1 MIGKKL
7 GNRYE
12 IIEQIGAGGMAT
24 VYKAKDSLLNRY
36 VALKVLK
43 SQYVEDAE
51 FKRKF
56 IKEAQSAASLN
67 HQNIVNIFDV
77 GNEEIDGR
85 DVNYI
90 VMEYINGKTL
100 KAEIDQRGIIPVDE
114 MINYS
119 VQIASAIEIA
129 HKNNIIHRD
138 IKPQNIMIDEN
149 KTVKVTDFGIARVS
163 SSSTLTYTSSVL
175 GTVHYISP
183 EQAKGKY
190 IDEKS
195 DIYSMG
201 VVMYEMVTG
210 RVPFDAENVV
220 GIALRHI
227 QDPLIPPMELNTS
240 LPPEIN
246 YIIVKTLEKNPANR
260 YQSVGEL
267 IEDLINYKLIGNK
280 VIHSNQE
287 RNRDYTEIIS
297 KKDRDELEKAVYNMP
312 IKSKKYD
319 DEEVVVS
326 RKSDFSKKIMMG
338 GIAILFLILLG
349 VLVLAFNPFSTGSS
363 ETTVPAV
370 VGIKEDKA
378 RQLAS
383 EQGLRLRVKSREE
396 SADVEEG
403 VIISQDPNSN
413 TKVKKGDEIEVV
425 VSKGLEKIEVPDL
438 TKKEFE
444 GIENYLKQKGFEIG
458 NVRKESSDTVEEGKI
473 ISQNPEVGKKV
484 AKNSKI
490 DLVVSKG
497 KEIKKTKVPDLSNL
511 TKDEAMKEIY
521 NAHLTIGDIKN
532 EHSPT
537 VEKGKLISQ
546 SIAKNTEV
554 DEGTKIDFVISLG
567 KHEVEEKPKP
577 KQKIYNFNIEK
588 PSESGNYEVRIT
600 KITINGEVEVY
611 KKIHSSQEGSYVISL
626 TEEDNSRF
634 KIYIDNELVTIT
646 S

>member
-100 KAEIDQRGIIPVDE
+100 KEEIDQRGIIPVDE

-267 IEDLINYKLIGNK
+267 IEDLKNYKLIGNK
-280 VIHSNQE
+280 VMYSNQE

-312 IKSKKYD
+312 IKSKKYN
-319 DEEVVVS
+319 DEDVAVS
-326 RKSDFSKKIMMG
+326 RKSDFSKKVIIG
-338 GIAILFLILLG
+338 VIAVLFLILLA
-349 VLVLAFNPFSTGSS
+349 VLVRAFNPFSTGSS

-403 VIISQDPNSN
+403 MIISQDPNSN
-413 TKVKKGDEIEVV
+413 TKVKKGDEIF
-425 VSKGLEKIEVPDL
+425 I
-438 TKKEFE
+438 F
-444 GIENYLKQKGFEIG
+444 
-458 NVRKESSDTVEEGKI
+458 
-473 ISQNPEVGKKV
+473 
-484 AKNSKI
+484 
-490 DLVVSKG
+490 
-497 KEIKKTKVPDLSNL
+497 
-511 TKDEAMKEIY
+511 
-521 NAHLTIGDIKN
+521 
-532 EHSPT
+532 
-537 VEKGKLISQ
+537 
-546 SIAKNTEV
+546 
-554 DEGTKIDFVISLG
+554 
-567 KHEVEEKPKP
+567 
-577 KQKIYNFNIEK
+577 
-588 PSESGNYEVRIT
+588 
-600 KITINGEVEVY
+600 
-611 KKIHSSQEGSYVISL
+611 
-626 TEEDNSRF
+626 
-634 KIYIDNELVTIT
+634 
-646 S
+646 

>member
-100 KAEIDQRGIIPVDE
+100 KEEIDQRGIIPVDE

-201 VVMYEMVTG
+201 
-210 RVPFDAENVV
+210 
-220 GIALRHI
+220 
-227 QDPLIPPMELNTS
+227 
-240 LPPEIN
+240 
-246 YIIVKTLEKNPANR
+246 IVA
-260 YQSVGEL
+260 
-267 IEDLINYKLIGNK
+267 D
-280 VIHSNQE
+280 
-287 RNRDYTEIIS
+287 
-297 KKDRDELEKAVYNMP
+297 
-312 IKSKKYD
+312 
-319 DEEVVVS
+319 
-326 RKSDFSKKIMMG
+326 RKS
-338 GIAILFLILLG
+338 
-349 VLVLAFNPFSTGSS
+349 
-363 ETTVPAV
+363 V
-370 VGIKEDKA
+370 V
-378 RQLAS
+378 
-383 EQGLRLRVKSREE
+383 
-396 SADVEEG
+396 
-403 VIISQDPNSN
+403 
-413 TKVKKGDEIEVV
+413 
-425 VSKGLEKIEVPDL
+425 
-438 TKKEFE
+438 
-444 GIENYLKQKGFEIG
+444 
-458 NVRKESSDTVEEGKI
+458 
-473 ISQNPEVGKKV
+473 
-484 AKNSKI
+484 
-490 DLVVSKG
+490 
-497 KEIKKTKVPDLSNL
+497 
-511 TKDEAMKEIY
+511 
-521 NAHLTIGDIKN
+521 
-532 EHSPT
+532 
-537 VEKGKLISQ
+537 
-546 SIAKNTEV
+546 
-554 DEGTKIDFVISLG
+554 
-567 KHEVEEKPKP
+567 
-577 KQKIYNFNIEK
+577 
-588 PSESGNYEVRIT
+588 
-600 KITINGEVEVY
+600 
-611 KKIHSSQEGSYVISL
+611 
-626 TEEDNSRF
+626 
-634 KIYIDNELVTIT
+634 
-646 S
+646 